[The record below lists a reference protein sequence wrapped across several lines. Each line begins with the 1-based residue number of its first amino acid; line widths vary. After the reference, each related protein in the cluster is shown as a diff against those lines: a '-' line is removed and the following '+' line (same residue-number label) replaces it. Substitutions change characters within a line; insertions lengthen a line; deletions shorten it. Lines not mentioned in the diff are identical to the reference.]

1 MQVYVELALLENF
14 CMDFTLLY
22 CAKLVAKNRA
32 HILRLVVASALGA
45 CFAVVFPLFRLH
57 TALSVI
63 IKILSGLIIC
73 LFAGKFRSF
82 KAYVKL
88 TALFLAFTFVLG
100 GALIAVFSFAGI
112 SYQADSG
119 YILSSIPIGIPLF
132 CALLLIIG
140 ARKISAKLKRT
151 DNTEV
156 ACTIAKGGKEV
167 SLNGFFDSGN
177 KVYYLGQPGSVIPL
191 PIASK
196 FIAETCI
203 ETCVQLHTVAESKK
217 LKVFTADKLEIIRGE
232 DKKIH
237 TGVKIAITPL
247 SDRAIL
253 HPDFLEE

>member
-100 GALIAVFSFAGI
+100 GALIAVFSLAGI

-132 CALLLIIG
+132 CALLLIIW

-177 KVYYLGQPGSVIPL
+177 KVYYSGQPVSVIPL
-191 PIASK
+191 TAALKLID
-196 FIAETCI
+196 ETGI
-203 ETCVQLHTVAESKK
+203 KKTVKIHTVAESKK